1 MAKRAAVPVRKPIV
15 KQVTDDIVEGG
26 KQLID
31 QGKAAV
37 GKVKEGFRKT
47 KKFLGG

>member
-1 MAKRAAVPVRKPIV
+1 MGRPAVPRRKPIV

-26 KQLID
+26 KKLIEE
-31 QGKAAV
+31 GKAAV

-47 KKFLGG
+47 KKFMGG